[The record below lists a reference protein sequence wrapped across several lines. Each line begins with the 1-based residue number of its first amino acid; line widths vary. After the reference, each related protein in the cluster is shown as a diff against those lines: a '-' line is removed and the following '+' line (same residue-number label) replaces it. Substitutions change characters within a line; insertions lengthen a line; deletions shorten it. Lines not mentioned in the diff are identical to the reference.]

1 MLNEFLVQA
10 LKMIKFNQPESQAA
24 KMESA
29 EGVKYQ
35 HNFNFLFAAKQRFG
49 WYIRLSLSSA
59 LTVHQMT
66 RTQGQ
71 DVRANHFIE
80 MLGQEDGIALHRND
94 PFLHRMNLVL
104 RYFYRNVVVNPSIN
118 RSHL

>member
-10 LKMIKFNQPESQAA
+10 LKMIKRNQPESHAA

-35 HNFNFLFAAKQRFG
+35 HNFNFLFAAKQRFR

-59 LTVHQMT
+59 LTVHQTT

-71 DVRANHFIE
+71 DVRAIHFIE
-80 MLGQEDGIALHRND
+80 MLGPEDGIMLHRND
-94 PFLHRMNLVL
+94 PSLHRMQLVL
-104 RYFYRNVVVNPSIN
+104 CYFYRTVF
-118 RSHL
+118 RSNL

>member
-10 LKMIKFNQPESQAA
+10 LKMIKCNQPESQAA

-71 DVRANHFIE
+71 DVRAIYFIE
-80 MLGQEDGIALHRND
+80 MLGQ
-94 PFLHRMNLVL
+94 RMVL
-104 RYFYRNVVVNPSIN
+104 CSTEMIHPCTDTFCFM
-118 RSHL
+118 LLL